1 MYLWI
6 SLLFA
11 LLVSSCNAQPLSES
25 PEPDGT
31 LRLVTMT
38 YNIRHGEG
46 ADGIVN
52 LQRIANVILAAE
64 PDLVAIQEV
73 DQGVARTQRVDQA
86 AILADLTG
94 MHMRFGFADVYQGGD
109 FGNVI
114 LSRVPI
120 DTLQLY
126 PLPGPPGETRVLMA
140 TKVRFPLDNGE
151 VPVTFMSTHL
161 ETIEAPRKEAAQR
174 IAELMPEV
182 PEELFVLGG
191 DLNATPNAVTLDTLA
206 RKFIIPTLKSHVFTH
221 PANSP
226 ARQID
231 HILYAGPET
240 WTIDEV
246 YTLNAPISSDHL
258 PLVTVFTYTPPT
270 KP

>member
-1 MYLWI
+1 MYVWT
-6 SLLFA
+6 SLLFG
-11 LLVSSCNAQPLSES
+11 LLVSSCNAQPITAPTEQKGALQ
-25 PEPDGT
+25 
-31 LRLVTMT
+31 LVTMT

-46 ADGIVN
+46 ADGVVN
-52 LQRIANVILAAE
+52 LQRIANVILAAQ

-73 DQGVARTQRVDQA
+73 DQGVARTERVDQA

-140 TKVRFPLDNGE
+140 TKVRFPLKDE
-151 VPVTFMSTHL
+151 EIPVTFMSTHL

-174 IAELMPEV
+174 IAELMPEM

-191 DLNATPNAVTLDTLA
+191 DLNATPNAATLDTLA
-206 RKFIIPTLKSHVFTH
+206 SKFVIPTLKSHVFTH
-221 PANSP
+221 PANNP

-231 HILYAGPET
+231 HILYAGPNT
-240 WTIDEV
+240 WTIDDV

-258 PLVTVFTYTPPT
+258 PLVTVFTYTPQSTP
-270 KP
+270 